1 MNCLDVRRL
10 LWTNP
15 VAEDA
20 ALRQHLATCPGCQ
33 QFAAELAQQD
43 AVLQQALNVPVPPH
57 LAERI
62 LLTTRPHRTRRSG
75 YAIAASV
82 LLAVTLGVISQLGGL
97 RSASPDWS
105 EVVLAHV
112 LNERDTLTRTESVPL
127 DTLKTELQRFGL
139 AVQGNPGTVRYLDR
153 CDMPGGKGL
162 HVVLETP
169 ERGVLTLIIPPGDA
183 NSDTDHS
190 ARDGLSSRLLA
201 LNGRAVGLVLP
212 ESQGMDEVSE
222 WLASVLHSV

>member
-10 LWTNP
+10 LWTNL
-15 VAEDA
+15 VSGDA
-20 ALRQHLATCPGCQ
+20 QLRQHLTTCPGCT
-33 QFAAELAQQD
+33 QFAAELARQD
-43 AVLQQALNVPVPPH
+43 AIVQQALNVPVPPH

-62 LLTTRPHRTRRSG
+62 LLTTRPHRARRSG

-112 LNERDTLTRTESVPL
+112 LNERDTLASTERIPL
-127 DTLKTELQRFGL
+127 DTLKSELQRFGL
-139 AVQGNPGTVRYLDR
+139 AVQGDPGTVRFLGR

-162 HVVLETP
+162 HVVLDTP
-169 ERGVLTLIIPPGDA
+169 ERGLLTLIIPPGDA
-183 NSDTDHS
+183 DSDADHS

-212 ESQGMDEVSE
+212 ESQSMDEVSE
-222 WLASVLHSV
+222 WLGSVLHSV